1 MCGDGA
7 CWPAGDPIL
16 NTAGIEGRFAPKSF
30 AVVSNIRSSAF
41 ASKID
46 ASMEAAIN
54 ERKTNQES
62 WGTTALEQRRER
74 TCRHL
79 AAIAARRE
87 TWIRRNRYY
96 YELLGRLLRFLVE
109 PQKKVLSVRCG
120 TGFHLAAVSPK
131 QGKGVDLCAEIVEI
145 ARQQN
150 PSFEFAVTFPDE
162 EEFREQFG
170 SSEKF
175 DYIIFSN
182 IGDTV
187 DALQALRNLRPLC
200 LRHTRVLVETYNHL
214 WEPVV
219 TFAEWIGMKVPTTEQ
234 NWLSIA
240 DIQNLMKLAGFE
252 ALETHRI
259 VILPK
264 YVPLVSAFLNRFCAR
279 LPLLKRLCMTQIVVG
294 RILQP
299 PVPKEELSV
308 SVIVPC
314 KDEKENV
321 EDAAQ
326 RIPPLGRQTEI
337 IFCDDQSSDGT
348 AEEVLRVQS
357 LYPDKDIRLERG
369 PGVCKS
375 RNVWKG
381 FDAAT
386 GDILMI
392 LDADLTTIPEELPY
406 FIDVI
411 ASGQAEFVNGSR
423 LVYPVPK
430 GAMTTANMLGNKCF
444 SVAFTYLLGQR
455 VKDTLCGTKVLWR
468 SDWERIKPMLGNWGV
483 EDRWGDY
490 ELLFG
495 AAKLNLKILD
505 LPVHYQERIYGSTKM
520 TRVFRNGLVMLK
532 MCWHGFLKLK
542 LGY

>member
-1 MCGDGA
+1 MRLVTVNDG
-7 CWPAGDPIL
+7 
-16 NTAGIEGRFAPKSF
+16 
-30 AVVSNIRSSAF
+30 
-41 ASKID
+41 
-46 ASMEAAIN
+46 SMEAVLN
-54 ERKTNQES
+54 ESEAKRGT
-62 WGTTALEQRRER
+62 WGPAALDQRRER
-74 TCRHL
+74 TRNHL
-79 AAIAARRE
+79 AKIAVRRE
-87 TWIRRNRYY
+87 DWIKRNRYY
-96 YELLGRLLRFLVE
+96 YELLNRLLRFLVE
-109 PQKKVLSVRCG
+109 PQKRVLSVRCG
-120 TGFHLAAVSPK
+120 TGNLLAVVQPVK
-131 QGKGVDLCAEIVEI
+131 GKGIDICPEIVEI
-145 ARQQN
+145 AQQRN
-150 PSFEFAVTFPDE
+150 RSFEFAVAFPDK
-162 EEFREQFG
+162 EEFRHAFG
-170 SSEKF
+170 PEEKF
-175 DYIIFSN
+175 DYILFN
-182 IGDTV
+182 DIGDTV
-187 DALQALRNLRPLC
+187 DILQALRNLRPLC
-200 LRHTRVLVETYNHL
+200 QRHTRVLVITYNRL
-214 WEPVV
+214 WEPLVA
-219 TFAEWIGMKVPTTEQ
+219 FAERIGMKVPRTEQ
-234 NWLSIA
+234 NWLSTLDIA
-240 DIQNLMKLAGFE
+240 NLLQLAGFE
-252 ALETHRI
+252 ALETHRV

-279 LPLLKRLCMTQIVVG
+279 LPLLKRLCMTQVVVG
-294 RILQP
+294 RLVPP

-314 KDEKENV
+314 KDEMGNV

-326 RIPPLGRQTEI
+326 RIPELGRQTEI
-337 IFCDDQSSDGT
+337 IFCDDQSTDGT

-357 LYPDKDIRLERG
+357 LYLEKDIRLERG

-375 RNVWKG
+375 RNVWTG

-406 FIDVI
+406 FVDVI

-430 GAMTTANMLGNKCF
+430 GAMTTANMLGNKFF
-444 SVAFTYLLGQR
+444 SVAFTYLLGQH
-455 VKDTLCGTKVLWR
+455 VKDTLCGTKVFWR
-468 SDWERIKPMLGNWGV
+468 SDWERIKPMLGSWGI

-520 TRVFRNGLVMLK
+520 TKVFRNGLVMLR

>member
-1 MCGDGA
+1 
-7 CWPAGDPIL
+7 
-16 NTAGIEGRFAPKSF
+16 
-30 AVVSNIRSSAF
+30 
-41 ASKID
+41 
-46 ASMEAAIN
+46 MEAVLGEPEA
-54 ERKTNQES
+54 KKDT
-62 WGTTALEQRRER
+62 WGPAALEKRRER
-74 TCRHL
+74 TRNHF
-79 AAIAARRE
+79 AKIAGRRE
-87 TWIRRNRYY
+87 SWIKRNRYY
-96 YELLGRLLRFLVE
+96 YELLSRLLRFLVE
-109 PQKKVLSVRCG
+109 PNKKVLSVGCG
-120 TGFHLAAVSPK
+120 TAYHLAAVTPNE
-131 QGKGVDLCAEIVEI
+131 GKAIDICSEIVNI
-145 ARQQN
+145 ARQRN
-150 PSFEFAVTFPDE
+150 PSFEFAVAFPDKE
-162 EEFREQFG
+162 DFRRVFEPG
-170 SSEKF
+170 EKF
-175 DYIIFSN
+175 DYILFNN

-187 DALQALRNLRPLC
+187 DVLQALRNLKPLC
-200 LRHTRVLVETYNHL
+200 LRHTRLLVETYNHL
-214 WEPVV
+214 WEPLV
-219 TFAEWIGMKVPTTEQ
+219 TSAEWAGMKVPRMEQ
-234 NWLSIA
+234 NWLSTA

-264 YVPLVSAFLNRFCAR
+264 YVPLLSTFLNRFCAR
-279 LPLLKRLCMTQIVVG
+279 LPLLKRLCMTQVVVG
-294 RILQP
+294 RFLPP

-314 KDEKENV
+314 KDEKGNV
-321 EDAAQ
+321 DDAARRTPQ
-326 RIPPLGRQTEI
+326 LGRQTEI
-337 IFCDDQSSDGT
+337 IFCDDQSTDGT

-357 LYPDKDIRLERG
+357 LYRDKDIRLERG

-375 RNVWKG
+375 RNVWRG

-406 FIDVI
+406 FVDVI
-411 ASGQAEFVNGSR
+411 ASGQGEFINGSR
-423 LVYPVPK
+423 LIYPVPK
-430 GAMTTANMLGNKCF
+430 GAMNTANMLGNKLF
-444 SVAFTYLLGQR
+444 SVTFTYLLGQR

-468 SDWERIKPMLGNWGV
+468 SDWERIKPMVGSWGIK
-483 EDRWGDY
+483 DRWGDY

>member
-1 MCGDGA
+1 
-7 CWPAGDPIL
+7 
-16 NTAGIEGRFAPKSF
+16 
-30 AVVSNIRSSAF
+30 
-41 ASKID
+41 
-46 ASMEAAIN
+46 MEAVIN
-54 ERKTNQES
+54 ERKSNQEV
-62 WGTTALEQRRER
+62 WGTAALEQRRQR
-74 TCRHL
+74 ARQHL
-79 AAIAARRE
+79 VAIASRRE
-87 TWIRRNRYY
+87 GWITRNRYY
-96 YELLGRLLRFLVE
+96 YGLLTRLLRFVV
-109 PQKKVLSVRCG
+109 KTDKTVLSVRCG
-120 TGFHLAAVSPK
+120 TGYHLAAVSPK
-131 QGKGVDLCAEIVEI
+131 RGKGIDSCTEMLEI
-145 ARQQN
+145 ARQRN
-150 PSFEFAVTFPDE
+150 PSFEFVVAFPDKD
-162 EEFREQFG
+162 EFPEVFQPR
-170 SSEKF
+170 EKF
-175 DYIIFSN
+175 DYILFSN

-187 DALQALRNLRPLC
+187 DVLQALRNFRPLC
-200 LRHTRVLVETYNHL
+200 LRHTRLLIESYNHL
-214 WEPVV
+214 WEPLVRI
-219 TFAEWIGMKVPTTEQ
+219 AEWLGMKVPRNEQ
-234 NWLSIA
+234 NWLSTA
-240 DIQNLMKLAGFE
+240 DIRNLMKLAGFE

-264 YVPLVSAFLNRFCAR
+264 YVPVLSAFLNRFCAR
-279 LPLLKRLCMTQIVVG
+279 LPLFKRLCMTQVVVG
-294 RILQP
+294 RLMP
-299 PVPKEELSV
+299 PAVPKKELSV

-314 KDEKENV
+314 KDEKGNI

-326 RIPPLGRQTEI
+326 RIPQLGDRTEI
-337 IFCDDQSSDGT
+337 IFCDDASTDGT

-357 LYPDKDIRLERG
+357 LYPDKDIRLEHG

-375 RNVWKG
+375 RNVWSG

-406 FIDVI
+406 FMDVI

-430 GAMTTANMLGNKCF
+430 GAMTAANMLGNKFF
-444 SVAFTYLLGQR
+444 SAAFTYLLGQR

-468 SDWERIKPMLGNWGV
+468 SDWERIKPTLGTWGI

-495 AAKLNLKILD
+495 ASKLNLKILD

-520 TRVFRNGLVMLK
+520 TKVFRNGLIMLK

>member
-1 MCGDGA
+1 
-7 CWPAGDPIL
+7 
-16 NTAGIEGRFAPKSF
+16 
-30 AVVSNIRSSAF
+30 
-41 ASKID
+41 
-46 ASMEAAIN
+46 MEAVLN
-54 ERKTNQES
+54 EPEVKRGA
-62 WGTTALEQRRER
+62 WGPAALEQRRER
-74 TCRHL
+74 TRNHL
-79 AAIAARRE
+79 AKIAVRRE
-87 TWIRRNRYY
+87 GWINRNRYY
-96 YELLGRLLRFLVE
+96 YELLNRLLRFLVE

-120 TGFHLAAVSPK
+120 TGNLLAVVQPS
-131 QGKGVDLCAEIVEI
+131 KGTGIDICPEILEI
-145 ARQQN
+145 AQQRN
-150 PSFEFAVTFPDE
+150 PFFEFAVAFPDKK
-162 EEFREQFG
+162 EFCAAFEPE
-170 SSEKF
+170 EKF
-175 DYIIFSN
+175 DYILFSD

-187 DALQALRNLRPLC
+187 DVLQAMRNLKPLC
-200 LRHTRVLVETYNHL
+200 HRHSRVLVITYNRL
-214 WEPVV
+214 WEPLV
-219 TFAEWIGMKVPTTEQ
+219 TFAEWIGMKVPRTEQ
-234 NWLSIA
+234 NWLSTLDIA
-240 DIQNLMKLAGFE
+240 NLLRLAGFE

-279 LPLLKRLCMTQIVVG
+279 LPLLKRLCMTQVVVG
-294 RILQP
+294 RLLP
-299 PVPKEELSV
+299 PAIPQEEFSV

-314 KDEKENV
+314 KNEKGNV
-321 EDAAQ
+321 EDTAQ
-326 RIPPLGRQTEI
+326 RIPDLGRHTEI
-337 IFCDDQSSDGT
+337 VFCDDQSTDGT
-348 AEEVLRVQS
+348 ADEVLRVQA

-375 RNVWKG
+375 RNVWTG

-406 FIDVI
+406 FVDVI

-430 GAMTTANMLGNKCF
+430 GAMTTANMLGNKFF
-444 SVAFTYLLGQR
+444 SVAFTYLLGQH
-455 VKDTLCGTKVLWR
+455 VKDTLCGTKVFWR
-468 SDWERIKPMLGNWGV
+468 SDWARIKPMLGSWGI

-505 LPVHYQERIYGSTKM
+505 LPVHYQERVYGSTKM
-520 TRVFRNGLVMLK
+520 TRVVRNGLIMLK